1 MGMFDWLTGTK
12 KPATGVVARTPEEV
26 RESLLEVNR
35 PTAPFLVRDGAPEE
49 VDLVAEWKI
58 VDASWNALFSRAG
71 LEKVFKVLMRFD
83 EEKSEIRAV
92 DQEWKVEWV
101 GETPRLSLSTEKF
114 RGQKVEVSSG
124 QGYAFTEQDRF
135 GQVYRYKFKTG
146 ELKDPLKAATTR
158 AGWVWRG
165 VSFGKL

>member
-12 KPATGVVARTPEEV
+12 KPAAGVAARAPGEV
-26 RESLLEVNR
+26 RAALLEVNR
-35 PTAPFLVRDGAPEE
+35 PTAPFVVRDGAPDE

-58 VDASWNALFSRAG
+58 VDAAWNAVFARAG
-71 LEKVFKVLMRFD
+71 LQQVFKIFMRLD
-83 EEKSEIRAV
+83 PAKSELRTV

-101 GETPRLSLSTEKF
+101 GGAPRLSLSTEKF
-114 RGQKVEVSSG
+114 RGQKVEVSGG
-124 QGYAFTEQDRF
+124 QGYAFTEQDQY
-135 GQVYRYKFKTG
+135 GQVFNYKFRTG
-146 ELKDPLKAATTR
+146 ELKRPLRDAATG